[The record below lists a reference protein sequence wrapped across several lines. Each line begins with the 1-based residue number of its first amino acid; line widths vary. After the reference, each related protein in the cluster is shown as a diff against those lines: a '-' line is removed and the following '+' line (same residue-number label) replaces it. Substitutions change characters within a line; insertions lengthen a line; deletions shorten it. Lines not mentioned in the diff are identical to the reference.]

1 MNDQGDTVNTWSHYN
16 NNNSLYIYI
25 YIWNEGMC
33 MTYEYTKKD
42 LVIEVDY

>member
-16 NNNSLYIYI
+16 NNSL

>member
-25 YIWNEGMC
+25 YIYI
-33 MTYEYTKKD
+33 YEMKVCVWHMSIPKK
-42 LVIEVDY
+42 I